1 VIRFDRRG
9 VGLSDPCAPTMP
21 PSLEQWS
28 DDTLAVL
35 DAVGS
40 ERAAVLAANE
50 SGLASGIIN
59 TASMMGGALGGL
71 EAMFLP
77 NEGAGFWP
85 LISMGAILGG
95 TMRSPFTSIVFAFEL
110 THDANV
116 FLPLLV
122 GSVIA
127 HAFTV
132 LTLKRSILTEKVAR
146 RGYHLSREYAVD
158 PLEILFVR
166 EVMRTNIVVLP
177 AAGALREFQHSLRAH
192 RGQSQR
198 LLPVVNAEGRF
209 VGVLTRSDILQR
221 IDQEGEAALHRTL
234 DELVRHETVEAS
246 PNEPLRMVVYRMAER
261 GITRMP
267 VVEPST
273 RKFLGL
279 VSLADLLKARTRHL
293 EEERRREQVLS
304 LRFFFAGGEVKD
316 ETRTPAAP

>member
-1 VIRFDRRG
+1 
-9 VGLSDPCAPTMP
+9 
-21 PSLEQWS
+21 
-28 DDTLAVL
+28 
-35 DAVGS
+35 
-40 ERAAVLAANE
+40 
-50 SGLASGIIN
+50 
-59 TASMMGGALGGL
+59 MMGGALGGL

-95 TMRSPFTSIVFAFEL
+95 TMRSPFTSIIFAFEL
-110 THDANV
+110 THDTNV

-166 EVMRTNIVVLP
+166 EVMRANIVVLP
-177 AAGALREFQHSLRAH
+177 AAGALREFQHSLRAD
-192 RGQSQR
+192 RRQSQR
-198 LLPVVNAEGRF
+198 LLPVVNPEGRF
-209 VGVLTRSDILQR
+209 VGVLTRGDILER
-221 IDQEGEAALHRTL
+221 IEQEGEAALCRTL
-234 DELVRHETVEAS
+234 GELVRQQTVKAF
-246 PNEPLRMVVYRMAER
+246 PDEPLRAVVYRMAEK

-267 VVEPST
+267 VLEPSSG
-273 RKFLGL
+273 RLLGL
-279 VSLADLLKARTRHL
+279 ISLTDLLKARARHL

-304 LRFFFAGGEVKD
+304 LTFFLPGGQGKH
-316 ETRTPAAP
+316 ETATPAAR